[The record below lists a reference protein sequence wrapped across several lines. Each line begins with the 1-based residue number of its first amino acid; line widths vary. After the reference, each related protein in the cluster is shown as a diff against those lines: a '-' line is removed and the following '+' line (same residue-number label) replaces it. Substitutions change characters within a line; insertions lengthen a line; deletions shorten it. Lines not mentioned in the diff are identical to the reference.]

1 MIVLIE
7 EPNFIR
13 TLEQLGF
20 KPKGNS
26 TSLKVFCKAYYLLH
40 LFYPACFY
48 LQCGNST
55 IQSRWQWCSG
65 WLWLGEDSHSQYG
78 NLFDLLLARV
88 IFKVQDDTSLGLKS
102 SFSGALKHL
111 LFGFILGGIFVSIV
125 VGALS
130 VTGGYRFVAFNE
142 SPNIMP
148 FFLLFFVG
156 AFNEELVFRGFIFQ
170 DLERVIGTKTSILI
184 SSFLFGFVHMI
195 NHVPNVTPESQMV
208 FCTFLSLEAGLP
220 FVMAFILTRSIWL
233 AVGIHWAWNFFEGAV
248 FGANVSGHELNS
260 AVMLAKLSEGIC
272 GGGGAFGPENTLV
285 NLFAGIG
292 LFYLLYRL
300 K

>member
-1 MIVLIE
+1 MNNSDSNPKEIVPALRSFARLIVFGTS
-7 EPNFIR
+7 FILLVFICSTATPLFR
-13 TLEQLGF
+13 VDGNGALG
-20 KPKGNS
+20 G
-26 TSLKVFCKAYYLLH
+26 
-40 LFYPACFY
+40 
-48 LQCGNST
+48 
-55 IQSRWQWCSG
+55 
-65 WLWLGEDSHSQYG
+65 YG
-78 NLFDLLLARV
+78 LVQIAIVNTAICLISILLARV
-88 IFKVQDDTSLGLKS
+88 IFKVQDDTCLGLKS
-102 SFSGALKHL
+102 SFSGAFKHL
-111 LFGFILGGIFVSIV
+111 LLGFLLGGIFLSIV

-130 VTGGYRFVAFNE
+130 FTGGYRFVAFNE

-170 DLERVIGTKTSILI
+170 DLERVLGTKISILI

-220 FVMAFILTRSIWL
+220 FVMAFILTRSIWF

-260 AVMLAKLSEGIC
+260 AVMLAKLSEGVF

-285 NLFAGIG
+285 SLFAGIG
-292 LFYLLYRL
+292 LFYFLYRL